1 MFNDALL
8 FFTTMSNIRVNML
21 CALSFRNSHA
31 KERSGYKTFTSLL
44 PYAHTKSPTLN
55 QIPHIIKVV
64 EPFLGDCNLVIGKS

>member
-8 FFTTMSNIRVNML
+8 SFMTMSNIRVNML

-31 KERSGYKTFTSLL
+31 KERNGYKTFISLL